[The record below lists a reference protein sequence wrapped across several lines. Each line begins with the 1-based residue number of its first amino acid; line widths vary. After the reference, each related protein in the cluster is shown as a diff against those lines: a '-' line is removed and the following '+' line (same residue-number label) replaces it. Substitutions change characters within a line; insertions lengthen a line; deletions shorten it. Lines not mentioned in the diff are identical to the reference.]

1 MRIRPLTFILLLSLA
16 GTACN
21 RNNVKIQGLVEGG
34 EGATLALERLDVNRT
49 TPLDSIQVGN
59 DGRFTFSTSLEQP
72 ELFILNDGSGSIIN
86 LLLAPGDCVSVTTSK
101 GSFGSGYQVEGSQES
116 ERIRMLVEHLDS
128 TRLLLDS
135 LQRIAASIT
144 DEESPK
150 MDSLRS
156 TYAGAII
163 SQKRFTI
170 SYLVEHMSS
179 LSSVYAL
186 YQKYDETNMV
196 MGQEHNLQYFKSVA
210 DSLEIT
216 HPNSSL
222 TRSLRADIQQREADF
237 IQQEK
242 MNALM
247 ELADEAS
254 GILDLTINDRD
265 GKEISLSSFNGKVV
279 LVVFWASGNQESI
292 NALLRMRSTYNKYH
306 PNGFEIYAIS
316 LDNSKFQWMNAVDFN
331 EFDWI
336 NVSELSYPESRAAL
350 LYNVS
355 SIPSTYLINREG
367 DIVARDLYGR
377 TLETWLDNLL

>member
-237 IQQEK
+237 RQQEH
-242 MNALM
+242 MNRLLEM
-247 ELADEAS
+247 ADEAS